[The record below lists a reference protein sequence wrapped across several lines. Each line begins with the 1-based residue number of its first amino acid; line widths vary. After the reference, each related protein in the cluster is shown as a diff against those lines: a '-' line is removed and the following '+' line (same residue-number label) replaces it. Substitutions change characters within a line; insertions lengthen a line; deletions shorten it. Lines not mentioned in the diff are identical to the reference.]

1 MSEID
6 KRREWFNSRTDK
18 ELDEITQWMDAR
30 HEVKRLKLRLQK
42 KDEESSKFLDRLQE
56 AHEEIDRLKDE
67 IEIMKEY
74 EKIVD
79 GVSNE

>member
-30 HEVKRLKLRLQK
+30 HEVEKL
-42 KDEESSKFLDRLQE
+42 EGEISKYLNRLQE
-56 AHEEIDRLKDE
+56 AHKEIDRLKDE
-67 IEIMKEY
+67 IETMKEY

-79 GVSNE
+79 GQNNG